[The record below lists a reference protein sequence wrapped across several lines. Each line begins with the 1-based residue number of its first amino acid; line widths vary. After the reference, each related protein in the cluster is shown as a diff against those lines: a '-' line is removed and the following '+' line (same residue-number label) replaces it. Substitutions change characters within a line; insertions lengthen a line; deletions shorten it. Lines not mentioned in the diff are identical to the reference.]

1 MKIIVLIVII
11 SFSIINT
18 KAQIIG
24 VPDTLF
30 YLQSIVASKSQFIG
44 HPFSELQN
52 SMQIQIKH
60 FSRNTDFIN
69 NINKETSTSFGFY
82 FPQNNDDV
90 YLSYPRLRI
99 SWQPY
104 LNAKLSDTIWKNNNG
119 GSWASSASTFYST
132 GIISDIQIRE

>member
-1 MKIIVLIVII
+1 MKKIVLIVII

-18 KAQIIG
+18 EAQVIG
-24 VPDTLF
+24 VSDTLF
-30 YLQSIVASKSQFIG
+30 YLQSIVANKSQFIG
-44 HPFSELQN
+44 HTFSELEN

-60 FSRNTDFIN
+60 FSRNTDLVN
-69 NINKETSTSFGFY
+69 DKNKETSTSFGFY
-82 FPQNNDDV
+82 FPQNNDEV

-104 LNAKLSDTIWKNNNG
+104 LNATISDNIWGNNNG
-119 GSWASSASTFYST
+119 GSWNSSASTFYST